1 MLQVQEVG
9 PGDRGAAGHAEVHG
23 ERCHIELETRRNHH
37 GPASE
42 RPTAQAEGEAP
53 PDAGENSAGE
63 LSALR
68 QSSRLR
74 VSDAL
79 RGRRE
84 LQDRPPGA
92 P

>member
-1 MLQVQEVG
+1 MLQVQQVG
-9 PGDRGAAGHAEVHG
+9 PGDRGAAGHAQVHG
-23 ERCHIELETRRNHH
+23 ERRHSELETRWHH
-37 GPASE
+37 YGPASE
-42 RPTAQAEGEAP
+42 RPTAQAEAEAP

-63 LSALR
+63 LPALR

-74 VSDAL
+74 VSDAV
-79 RGRRE
+79 RGRGE

>member
-1 MLQVQEVG
+1 MLQVQEVC

-63 LSALR
+63 LSAFR

>member
-9 PGDRGAAGHAEVHG
+9 PGDRGAAGYAQVHG
-23 ERCHIELETRRNHH
+23 ERCHTELETRWDHH
-37 GPASE
+37 GSASE

-53 PDAGENSAGE
+53 PGAAENSARE
-63 LSALR
+63 LPALR

-74 VSDAL
+74 VSDAV
-79 RGRRE
+79 RGRGE
-84 LQDRPPGA
+84 LQDCPPGA